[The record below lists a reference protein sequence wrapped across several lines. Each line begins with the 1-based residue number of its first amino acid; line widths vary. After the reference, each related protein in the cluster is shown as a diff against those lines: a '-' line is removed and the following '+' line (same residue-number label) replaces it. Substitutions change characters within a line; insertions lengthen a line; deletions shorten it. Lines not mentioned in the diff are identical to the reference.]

1 MIDTNGHSPRLY
13 AGRTHKN
20 HKPRTL
26 RYAHVVGWGMEVPAQ
41 VLSNQD
47 IEAIVD
53 TDDEWIAAR
62 TGIRERRIA
71 EQRETTTSL
80 AIRAA
85 QKALN
90 VADVLPSDIDLI
102 IVATATPEHIFPS
115 TASLVQ
121 DYLGARTAGAYDLSA
136 ACSGFVYG
144 VDMAAS
150 KIQTGAI
157 QTALVIG
164 AETLSR
170 VVDWSDRG
178 TCILFGDGAGAV
190 VLQGS
195 DVPGGVLSSV
205 LRSDGS
211 GWDMLTLP
219 TVSSRDTYLQDGT
232 HEMHRIY
239 MDGRGVFRFATKVIG
254 ESIRDALDQ
263 VGLTPDDLSLVI
275 PHQANARIIQYAAKT
290 LKIPEERIYSNIER
304 YGNTSAASIPIALA
318 EAIDEGRLRPGD
330 ILGLVGFGGG
340 LSWAAMVIEWTAIPG
355 KPGYSLTW
363 GRRQGEYALAWL
375 RRPLKRWWRRL
386 MLLSPTTW
394 IPALRRAAHD
404 RRERL
409 TDQAEDLQQRAQYR
423 AQELQQRAQSRAQD
437 LQQRAQQVIQRE
449 ERREPESLEGATIEA
464 IPPDEDE
471 STSAE

>member
-1 MIDTNGHSPRLY
+1 MIDTNGHEQRLLR
-13 AGRTHKN
+13 GRALKN
-20 HKPRTL
+20 QKPRTM
-26 RYAHVVGWGMEVPAQ
+26 RYAHLVGWGMEVPSQ
-41 VLSNQD
+41 VLSNSD
-47 IEAIVD
+47 LEAIVD
-53 TDDEWIAAR
+53 TNDEWIMTR
-62 TGIRERRIA
+62 TGIKERRIA

-85 QKALN
+85 QKALD
-90 VADVLPSDIDLI
+90 VADTLPSELDLI
-102 IVATATPEHIFPS
+102 IVATATPEHVFPS

-121 DYLGARTAGAYDLSA
+121 DFLGARNAGAYDLSA

-150 KIQTGAI
+150 KIQTGSVN
-157 QTALVIG
+157 TALVIG

-190 VLQGS
+190 VLRGS

-219 TVSSRDTYLQDGT
+219 TVSSRDTYLQDGQ

-239 MDGRGVFRFATKVIG
+239 MDGRGVFRFATQVIG
-254 ESIRDALDQ
+254 DSVRDALEQ
-263 VGLTPDDLSLVI
+263 VGLTPDDLNLVI
-275 PHQANARIIQYAAKT
+275 PHQANARIITYAAKS
-290 LKIPEERIYSNIER
+290 LKISEERVYSNVER

-318 EAIDEGRLRPGD
+318 EAVEDGKIKPGD
-330 ILGLVGFGGG
+330 IVAFVGFGGG
-340 LSWAAMVIEWTAIPG
+340 LTWASMIVEWTALPP
-355 KPGYSLTW
+355 KSTYSINW

-394 IPALRRAAHD
+394 IVAIRRTLQHQRGD
-404 RRERL
+404 LQTR
-409 TDQAEDLQQRAQYR
+409 AEDLQHRAQYR
-423 AQELQQRAQSRAQD
+423 AQELQQRAQQA
-437 LQQRAQQVIQRE
+437 IQRDE
-449 ERREPESLEGATIEA
+449 KREDKRTTTPELPAQTGET
-464 IPPDEDE
+464 PPEKDR
-471 STSAE
+471 